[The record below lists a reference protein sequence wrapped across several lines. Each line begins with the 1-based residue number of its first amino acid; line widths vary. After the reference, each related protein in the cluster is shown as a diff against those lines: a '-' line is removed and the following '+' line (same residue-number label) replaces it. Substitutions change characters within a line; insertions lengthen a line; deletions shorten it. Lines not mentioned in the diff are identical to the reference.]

1 MICSEEDLPEQRIL
15 WEMNQWGV
23 LAPWLHSWQR
33 SQKHPRVVVGA
44 SRRKHPLFSV
54 LFPSL
59 CLSVQRQWSRHMRN
73 SKAGWSCQAKG
84 FIMIHFFPP
93 TLAVNQQCCGVKIM
107 MVTYKDEVSQLP
119 ARDFRESCT
128 QDPAR
133 TGSRDL
139 GEVEMGPRAR
149 VVSSSQGT
157 RWNKPKPWGYAVES
171 IKGGKRWRRHRF
183 REHFG
188 KLWSEAFEAWQL
200 DRSWYRIFNA
210 SFTLE
215 CILPTSCWLMFAIS
229 LFTLCRWRM
238 SVICFCQISWAF
250 LGSHLSFEL

>member
-44 SRRKHPLFSV
+44 SGRKHPLFSV

-107 MVTYKDEVSQLP
+107 MVTYKDEGLPGVMYPRPCQDRFQRPWWSGDGPPCRSRFQLP
-119 ARDFRESCT
+119 GYQVKQAQALRLCSWKYQRWQE
-128 QDPAR
+128 
-133 TGSRDL
+133 
-139 GEVEMGPRAR
+139 EMEKAQI
-149 VVSSSQGT
+149 SGT
-157 RWNKPKPWGYAVES
+157 LRQ
-171 IKGGKRWRRHRF
+171 
-183 REHFG
+183 
-188 KLWSEAFEAWQL
+188 LWSEAFEAWQL
-200 DRSWYRIFNA
+200 DRSWYRIVNHSHWSVYFLYPA
-210 SFTLE
+210 DWFLQ
-215 CILPTSCWLMFAIS
+215 F
-229 LFTLCRWRM
+229 LCLHC
-238 SVICFCQISWAF
+238 VGDGC
-250 LGSHLSFEL
+250 LSFVFVKSHEHSLGHT